1 MASGMLQ
8 QLVAPR
14 FAHRHPGWHLVSG
27 SDVVVIAGGVVEDDP
42 LFIHRMR
49 HDIGIGKQKGVNGL
63 AKAGILHAN
72 ARAG

>member
-8 QLVAPR
+8 QLAAPR
-14 FAHRHPGWHLVSG
+14 LTHRHPGWHLVSG
-27 SDVVVIAGGVVEDDP
+27 RHVVVIAGGVIQDDP

-49 HDIGIGKQKGVNGL
+49 HDIGIGEQKGVNSL
-63 AKAGILHAN
+63 AKTGILHAN